1 MSTTNEATNNPA
13 APAETPQPAPTIA
26 LTPEAVVEVLRAV
39 RAQISDVT
47 PLTAAQ
53 RRALRSRTR
62 TTNPVLQASINAIGA
77 LEIVSHAVGQPA
89 REVRQKYDEA
99 NRWTAGEDEVR
110 ALLSGIIGANL
121 IRRQEVALLAE
132 QAFNISAQLARNP
145 ANAILVPHVQEIKR
159 LKSFA
164 RRKKPAPAPGTPQS
178 PASGTTTPSAAEHPT
193 PQGPGTSGSSQA

>member
-77 LEIVSHAVGQPA
+77 LENVSQAVGQPA
-89 REVRQKYDEA
+89 SEVRQNDEA
-99 NRWTAGEDEVR
+99 NRWTAVEDEVR

-178 PASGTTTPSAAEHPT
+178 PASGTPTTAEAEHPAS
-193 PQGPGTSGSSQA
+193 QGPGTSGSPQS

>member
-1 MSTTNEATNNPA
+1 MSTTNEATNTPA
-13 APAETPQPAPTIA
+13 APADTPQPAPTIA

-77 LEIVSHAVGQPA
+77 LEIVSQAVGQPA
-89 REVRQKYDEA
+89 SEVRQKYDEA
-99 NRWTAGEDEVR
+99 NRWTAVEDEVR

-132 QAFNISAQLARNP
+132 QAFNISAQLVRNP

-164 RRKKPAPAPGTPQS
+164 RRKKPAPSPGTPLSTASSS
-178 PASGTTTPSAAEHPT
+178 PANPA
-193 PQGPGTSGSSQA
+193 QGPGTSGSPQA